1 MELSPIGKDWSI
13 TSISDKLLR
22 ELRNFRIKI
31 VPNVMHD
38 TFSSFTSCWICF
50 KWIGSESIEWFESIH
65 VNMTILFEF
74 LIKLFPKLFMP
85 FFREISE
92 SISNSLFLLFF
103 SQWWISFWG
112 MWNILRST
120 IFIGKAEIARWNR
133 LGEVY
138 L

>member
-74 LIKLFPKLFMP
+74 LIKLFSKLFMP

-103 SQWWISFWG
+103 CQWWISFWG

-120 IFIGKAEIARWNR
+120 IFIGKAEIARWYW

-138 L
+138 F